1 MLDLERLRTKLDTM
15 LNSETNESY
24 RQWYIENK
32 RKNNM
37 NGDTLYDI
45 MVQLS
50 PRCWLMIMI
59 IIIEVTFLIAL
70 I

>member
-1 MLDLERLRTKLDTM
+1 MLDLERLRTKLDNM
-15 LNSETNESY
+15 LNSETSESY
-24 RQWYIENK
+24 RKWYIENK

-37 NGDTLYDI
+37 NGDKLYDT

-50 PRCWLMIMI
+50 PRCWLIVMV
-59 IIIEVTFLIAL
+59 IIIEITFLIAL

>member
-15 LNSETNESY
+15 LNSETSESY
-24 RQWYIENK
+24 RKWYVENK

-37 NGDTLYDI
+37 NGDRLHDI

-50 PRCWLMIMI
+50 TRCWLMIMI

>member
-1 MLDLERLRTKLDTM
+1 MLDLESLRTKLDTM